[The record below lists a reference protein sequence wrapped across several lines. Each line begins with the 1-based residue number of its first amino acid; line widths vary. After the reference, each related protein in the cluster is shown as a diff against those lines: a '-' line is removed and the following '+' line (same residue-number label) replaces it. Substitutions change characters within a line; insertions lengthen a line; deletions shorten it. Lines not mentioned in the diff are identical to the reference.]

1 MLEDDRFGDELDR
14 AAPQARL
21 GLGLACDP
29 GYDDNGDSGV
39 PDLPLVKE
47 VKPVHAGES
56 EVEQDQ
62 IGTVLLEPVERTF
75 GGEDELRLVAEL
87 EEKVLQDGA
96 HRPVIF
102 DDQDPHT
109 GISTARGIPEASGHI
124 RRNIR
129 SLPRRCERQKV
140 EISVAFEWARYAR
153 DGGRPVSFLPDVRRR
168 ERSEEHTSELQS
180 LTNLVCRLL
189 LEKKKQKNYQ

>member
-1 MLEDDRFGDELDR
+1 MLEDDRFGDELNR

-29 GYDDNGDSGV
+29 GHDDNGDSGV
-39 PDLPLVKE
+39 SDLPLVKE

-75 GGEDELRLVAEL
+75 RGEDELRLVAEL

-109 GISTARGIPEASGHI
+109 GISTARGIPEASERI

-153 DGGRPVSFLPDVRRR
+153 DGGRPVSFLPLDKKGNGSCQRVAPAPA
-168 ERSEEHTSELQS
+168 SSATS
-180 LTNLVCRLL
+180 CARPR
-189 LEKKKQKNYQ
+189 

>member
-1 MLEDDRFGDELDR
+1 ERG
-14 AAPQARL
+14 APQARL

-29 GYDDNGDSGV
+29 GHDDNGDSGV
-39 PDLPLVKE
+39 SDLPLVKK
-47 VKPVHAGES
+47 VKPVHAGEP

-62 IGTVLLEPVERTF
+62 IGTVLLEPVERPF
-75 GGEDELRLVAEL
+75 RREDELRLVAEFA
-87 EEKVLQDGA
+87 EKVLQDGA

-109 GISTARGIPEASGHI
+109 GISTARGIPEASG
-124 RRNIR
+124 RRRRDIR

-153 DGGRPVSFLPDVRRR
+153 DGGGPVSVLPLD
-168 ERSEEHTSELQS
+168 
-180 LTNLVCRLL
+180 
-189 LEKKKQKNYQ
+189 KKGSGRVPSGT

>member
-29 GYDDNGDSGV
+29 GHDDNGDSGV

-62 IGTVLLEPVERTF
+62 IGTVLLEHVERTLR
-75 GGEDELRLVAEL
+75 GEDELRLVAEL
-87 EEKVLQDGA
+87 
-96 HRPVIF
+96 
-102 DDQDPHT
+102 
-109 GISTARGIPEASGHI
+109 
-124 RRNIR
+124 
-129 SLPRRCERQKV
+129 V
-140 EISVAFEWARYAR
+140 EIVLLDVAK
-153 DGGRPVSFLPDVRRR
+153 LPAYLDD
-168 ERSEEHTSELQS
+168 
-180 LTNLVCRLL
+180 LVPDT
-189 LEKKKQKNYQ
+189 

>member
-29 GYDDNGDSGV
+29 GHDDNGDSGV

-62 IGTVLLEPVERTF
+62 IGTVLLETVERTF
-75 GGEDELRLVAEL
+75 SGEDELRHLDEL
-87 EEKVLQDGA
+87 ETNDMLASDSQPFVLDY
-96 HRPVIF
+96 
-102 DDQDPHT
+102 
-109 GISTARGIPEASGHI
+109 
-124 RRNIR
+124 
-129 SLPRRCERQKV
+129 RC
-140 EISVAFEWARYAR
+140 
-153 DGGRPVSFLPDVRRR
+153 PL
-168 ERSEEHTSELQS
+168 
-180 LTNLVCRLL
+180 
-189 LEKKKQKNYQ
+189 